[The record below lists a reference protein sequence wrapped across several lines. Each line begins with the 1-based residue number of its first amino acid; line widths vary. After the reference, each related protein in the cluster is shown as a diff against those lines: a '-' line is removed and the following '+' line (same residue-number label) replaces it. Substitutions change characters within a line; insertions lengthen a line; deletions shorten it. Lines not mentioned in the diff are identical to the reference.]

1 MSVGGGTRAGSGGE
15 GEGGH
20 WNGKGRQGAARG
32 GKGAVLG
39 EAGRTRKPNASQRE
53 PIKCTLSMP
62 IHTIN
67 LQPDSKVPD
76 KNEGC
81 GGGLGSRGVPRCAL
95 RKKAAHFVSK
105 KYLIVTQACLIMT
118 YLLTISQTKVFR
130 FGDPNPLL

>member
-1 MSVGGGTRAGSGGE
+1 
-15 GEGGH
+15 
-20 WNGKGRQGAARG
+20 
-32 GKGAVLG
+32 
-39 EAGRTRKPNASQRE
+39 
-53 PIKCTLSMP
+53 MP

-81 GGGLGSRGVPRCAL
+81 GGGLGSRGSPDVHWE
-95 RKKAAHFVSK
+95 KAAHFVSK